1 MKQSSFRKFMG
12 VTATSLALVLLA
24 ACSGGES
31 GDESA
36 EPADQGDSGDSLEA
50 TDFKVAALLTGTEND
65 GGISQAFVEGMK
77 LAEEKHGVEI
87 RTVGPV
93 TSTDEVT
100 QQGAAFASEDF
111 DMVIVHHSGLT
122 EPIPDL
128 AEQFPDTIFCAYWN
142 EGDQDALD
150 NLPENACYYDSQN
163 QYGSFMGG
171 VAAAL
176 ASKTGHIGAIG
187 GMDIPLAANQPEGFY
202 VGAKC
207 VDPDIRIDET
217 FTGDFN
223 DPAKARSAAESI
235 YGSGADIILAAVDA
249 AIQGIL
255 TVAEAED
262 SRYVVAQYY
271 DNYDSAPDVIL
282 TSALYGLDQI
292 ALELIED
299 GMAGTVESQYLFDD
313 KFSLAD
319 FREHADLLGEEGLA
333 KVEEIQDKL
342 LSGEITLPPIE
353 IIGKGGA
360 GAQIDVSELGC

>member
-1 MKQSSFRKFMG
+1 MKRKYNNKFLG
-12 VTATSLALVLLA
+12 VGVAALALLATSACGGGA
-24 ACSGGES
+24 AAPSD
-31 GDESA
+31 GD
-36 EPADQGDSGDSLEA
+36 PGQPQEA
-50 TDFKVAALLTGTEND
+50 TDSSDETPFKVAALLTGTEND

-77 LAEEKHGVEI
+77 DAETKHGVEI

-93 TSTDEVT
+93 ESTDEVM
-100 QQGAAFASEDF
+100 QQGAAFANDGF
-111 DMVIVHHSGLT
+111 DMVVVHHSGLT
-122 EPIPDL
+122 KPIPDL
-128 AEQFPDTIFCAYWN
+128 ARQFPDTIFCAYWH
-142 EGDQDALD
+142 EGDEDVLAD
-150 NLPENACYYDSQN
+150 LPDNACYYDSQN

-176 ASKTGHIGAIG
+176 ATKTDHIGAIG

-207 VDPDIRIDET
+207 VNPDVKIDEI

-223 DPAKARSAAESI
+223 DPAKAKSAAESI
-235 YGSGADIILAAVDA
+235 YGGGADIILAAVDA

-255 TVAEAED
+255 TVAEAEED
-262 SRYVVAQYY
+262 RYVVAQYY
-271 DNYDSAPDVIL
+271 DNYDSAPDVIF

-299 GMAGTVESQYLFDD
+299 GMAGTMQSQYLFDD

-319 FREHADLLGEEGLA
+319 FREHSELLGDEGLA
-333 KVEEIQDKL
+333 KVEEIHNKL
-342 LSGEITLPPIE
+342 LDGEITIPPIE

-360 GAQIDVSELGC
+360 GAEIDVKELGC

>member
-1 MKQSSFRKFMG
+1 MNHRKWRTRIG
-12 VTATSLALVLLA
+12 GGLGALALLFVA
-24 ACSGGES
+24 ACGGGDGSEPTGNGDGSDTES
-31 GDESA
+31 DGS
-36 EPADQGDSGDSLEA
+36 
-50 TDFKVAALLTGTEND
+50 DFKVAALLTGTEND
-65 GGISQAFVEGMK
+65 GGISQAFVEGLK

-93 TSTDEVT
+93 MSTDEVT
-100 QQGAAFASEDF
+100 QQGAAFASEGF

-122 EPIPDL
+122 KPIPEL
-128 AEQFPDTIFCAYWN
+128 AEQFPETVFCAYWN
-142 EGDQDALD
+142 EGDADTLAALPD
-150 NLPENACYYDSQN
+150 NACYYDSQN

-187 GMDIPLAANQPEGFY
+187 GMDIPLAANQPEGY
-202 VGAKC
+202 YLGAKC
-207 VDPDIRIDET
+207 VDRDIQIDEV

-235 YGSGADIILAAVDA
+235 YGSGADVILAAVDA

-255 TVAEAED
+255 TVAEGAED
-262 SRYVVAQYY
+262 RYVVAQYY

-299 GMAGTVESQYLFDD
+299 AMAGTMEPQYLFDD
-313 KFSLAD
+313 KFSLAE
-319 FREHADLLGEEGLA
+319 FRQHEELLGDEGLA
-333 KVEEIQDKL
+333 KVEEIHNRL
-342 LSGEITLPPIE
+342 LNGEITLPPIE

-360 GAQIDVSELGC
+360 GAQIDVGELGC